1 MDKKLVGANIER
13 LRIQKG
19 MTQVELAQRLCV
31 SNRTVSKWETGG
43 GYPDVT
49 FFPELAKIFGVSID
63 YLMTGES
70 FKDR

>member
-1 MDKKLVGANIER
+1 MNLSENIARLCKER
-13 LRIQKG
+13 S
-19 MTQVELAQRLCV
+19 MTQEALAEMIGV
-31 SNRTVSKWETGG
+31 SAQTISKWETGG